1 MGHSSVVIS
10 SVSSDGRKRPHL
22 VVLGGMDENDVTI
35 ADCWVMD
42 IEEKCWKQVND
53 YT

>member
-1 MGHSSVVIS
+1 MLHSSVVIS
-10 SVSSDGRKRPHL
+10 SVSSDGKKRPHL
-22 VVLGGMDENDVTI
+22 VVLGEMDGNTDII

>member
-1 MGHSSVVIS
+1 M
-10 SVSSDGRKRPHL
+10 SSDGRKRPHL
-22 VVLGGMDENDVTI
+22 VVLGGMNENGDIT

-42 IEEKCWKQVND
+42 VEEKCWKQVND

>member
-10 SVSSDGRKRPHL
+10 SVSSDCRKRPHL
-22 VVLGGMDENDVTI
+22 VVLGEMDDDII
-35 ADCWVMD
+35 ANCWVMD